1 MERKKLQGGANPAP
15 TLENCIPWFEKHFQR
30 YSLASGTASGVRAP
44 AEILTMLL
52 SPRPHTRPQHSH
64 LLLVGWG
71 KADTASPEH
80 GAREDVFEKFL
91 LRQGLSGE
99 LWHQMTRV
107 PVLALLL
114 PSCVT
119 LNELP
124 NHSGLSFPHL

>member
-91 LRQGLSGE
+91 LRQGLSRG
-99 LWHQMTRV
+99 T
-107 PVLALLL
+107 LAPDDRSSH
-114 PSCVT
+114 PS
-119 LNELP
+119 P
-124 NHSGLSFPHL
+124 ASS

>member
-1 MERKKLQGGANPAP
+1 MCMDPQPLCRDPQPLCTHMCLLILLHADHGSE
-15 TLENCIPWFEKHFQR
+15 
-30 YSLASGTASGVRAP
+30 SGVRAP

-91 LRQGLSGE
+91 LRQGLTGE